1 MPQTSKSTSE
11 FWNDFFYGH
20 KTKREPCKII
30 ENRTAWRIVIYH
42 IAAKDKTED
51 KASDDGQ
58 LILAPFA
65 KRVMKCEI
73 LKQYEYERWEKRG
86 FVRTVDEPVPDPPV
100 PFFTFVRFAAWGAL
114 TLALL
119 TAPVLWVNLGYWPA
133 LIASVIAVL
142 GVERQPIFQWI
153 TEALNLV
160 LIVAISLALSSGFFL
175 LFTRDPSSPRL
186 VLTSVAVQAGIAV
199 VFFVVIASSLPAL
212 LYYLFER
219 QKSETLREVFL
230 RDAIRLNPNLY
241 TLDEADFRYGRL
253 ADEVYGRKSS
263 QEFLGGLQV
272 SLLVNLAL
280 TTLGWSLALM
290 PNVGQLPTTNI
301 LPYQA
306 VPQLITPMA
315 HPIVYGALGS
325 YFFALNMLFRRYV
338 RADLSAKAY
347 THVVVRQLVTVI
359 LVWVISVPTQLWTN
373 LGDMGRATLLVTAFL
388 VGIVPETALAL
399 LQDYLRNNK
408 VLTQRIPSLREDQPL
423 DDLEGVSLYDRARLL
438 EEGIENV
445 ENLAHHNMIDLMLR
459 ARMPTPRLA
468 DLVDQAILYLHLHE
482 PPKANGEES
491 EDTALATLRHYG
503 IRTATDLEHA
513 CDLARK
519 RSEAELKSVLGLL
532 DKEGEKPG
540 RLQVVL
546 DALEDD
552 DWMPYLR
559 EWHRNRRADQA
570 RTLEELDEFLAHPEP
585 AKEGALPKVA
595 AARLPAEIEPA
606 TKASTPVTGQNAGA
620 VVAAATVT
628 PHVVTGTSP
637 APMAVPAA
645 TPAAAVETPAPT
657 AAIDMLAATASP
669 GEP

>member
-1 MPQTSKSTSE
+1 MRKTATPTSE
-11 FWNDFFYGH
+11 FWQDFFHGH
-20 KTKREPCKII
+20 QARREPCKII

-42 IAAKDKTED
+42 VAAKDKPD
-51 KASDDGQ
+51 AKDYHDGQ

-65 KRVMKCEI
+65 KRVLKCEI
-73 LKQYEYERWEKRG
+73 LNQFEYERWEKRG
-86 FVRTVDEPVPDPPV
+86 FVRTQDEPVPDPPV
-100 PFFTFVRFAAWGAL
+100 PFFSFVRFAAWVAL
-114 TLALL
+114 GLTVLAV
-119 TAPVLWVNLGYWPA
+119 PVLWVQLIYWLL
-133 LIASVIAVL
+133 LIAISLAVL
-142 GVERQPIFQWI
+142 SVERQPIFRWI

-160 LIVAISLALSSGFFL
+160 LILAISLALSLGFFF
-175 LFTRDPSSPRL
+175 LFTRDPSSPTL
-186 VLTSVAVQAGIAV
+186 LLTSVAVQAGIAV

-253 ADEVYGRKSS
+253 VDEVYGRKSS

-290 PNVGQLPTTNI
+290 PNVGQLRSDI

-306 VPQLITPMA
+306 VPQLITPLA

-347 THVVVRQLVTVI
+347 THVVVRQFVTVI
-359 LVWVISVPTQLWTN
+359 LVWVISVPTQLWLN
-373 LGDMGRATLLVTAFL
+373 AGGVGQAALLVTAFF
-388 VGIVPETALAL
+388 VGIVPETALAI
-399 LQDYLRNNK
+399 LQDYLRNSK
-408 VLTQRIPSLREDQPL
+408 VLTGRIPSLREDQPL

-445 ENLAHHNMIDLMLR
+445 ENLAHHNLIDLMLR

-482 PPKANGEES
+482 PPRADGGAV
-491 EDTALATLRHYG
+491 EDTALATLRRYG

-519 RSEAELKSVLGLL
+519 RSGAELKNILGLL
-532 DKEGEKPG
+532 DKDVESHG

-559 EWHRNRRADQA
+559 EWHRNQRADQA
-570 RTLEELDEFLAHPEP
+570 RTLEELEELLAHPEP
-585 AKEGALPKVA
+585 AKEGALPKAVA
-595 AARLPAEIEPA
+595 VALPILTELVTTTTAPAATR
-606 TKASTPVTGQNAGA
+606 SGGA
-620 VVAAATVT
+620 VVAAPAAPATEAT
-628 PHVVTGTSP
+628 T
-637 APMAVPAA
+637 AAVPAS
-645 TPAAAVETPAPT
+645 P
-657 AAIDMLAATASP
+657 AATAIKDAP
-669 GEP
+669 AAMG

>member
-1 MPQTSKSTSE
+1 MRKSPKSSSE
-11 FWNDFFYGH
+11 FWQDFFYGH
-20 KTKREPCKII
+20 VTKREPCKII
-30 ENRTAWRIVIYH
+30 ENRTAWRIVIFH
-42 IAAKDKTED
+42 LAAPDKTGGQETG
-51 KASDDGQ
+51 DGQ

-65 KRVMKCEI
+65 KRVLKCEI
-73 LKQYEYERWEKRG
+73 LKQFEYERWEKRG
-86 FVRTVDEPVPDPPV
+86 FIRTEDEPVPDPPV
-100 PFFTFVRFAAWGAL
+100 PFFSFVRYAAWTALAL
-114 TLALL
+114 TALSG
-119 TAPVLWVNLGYWPA
+119 PVLWFYLPYWVA
-133 LIASVIAVL
+133 LIASIFAVFR
-142 GVERQPIFQWI
+142 VERQPIFQWI
-153 TEALNLV
+153 AEALNLV
-160 LIVAISLALSSGFFL
+160 LIVAISLALSSGFLF
-175 LFTRDPSSPRL
+175 LFTRDPSSPTL
-186 VLTSVAVQAGIAV
+186 LLTRVAVQAGIAV

-212 LYYLFER
+212 LYYIFER
-219 QKSETLREVFL
+219 QKSETLREFFL
-230 RDAIRLNPNLY
+230 RDVIRLNPNLY

-272 SLLVNLAL
+272 TLLVNLAL

-290 PNVGQLPTTNI
+290 PNVGALPADI

-306 VPQLITPMA
+306 VPKLITPLA

-347 THVVVRQLVTVI
+347 THVVVRQFVTVI
-359 LVWVISVPTQLWTN
+359 LVWVISVPTQLWIN
-373 LGDMGRATLLVTAFL
+373 LGDAGRPVLLVTAFF

-408 VLTQRIPSLREDQPL
+408 IITRRIPSLREDQPL

-468 DLVDQAILYLHLHE
+468 DLVDQAVLYLHLHE
-482 PPKANGEES
+482 PPKADGEQS

-519 RSEAELKSVLGLL
+519 RSKVELNNILSLL
-532 DKEGEKPG
+532 DKDGEIPG

-559 EWHRNRRADQA
+559 EWHRNQRPDQA
-570 RTLEELDEFLAHPEP
+570 RTLEELEEFLAHPDP
-585 AKEGALPKVA
+585 AKEGALSIA
-595 AARLPAEIEPA
+595 AAPLPPHTEPVTTAATPA
-606 TKASTPVTGQNAGA
+606 TAQAGA
-620 VVAAATVT
+620 VVVTAPAVAMSMATATLPAAALPVPAT
-628 PHVVTGTSP
+628 PPLP
-637 APMAVPAA
+637 AAETPVLAATKDAPAA
-645 TPAAAVETPAPT
+645 TA
-657 AAIDMLAATASP
+657 
-669 GEP
+669 